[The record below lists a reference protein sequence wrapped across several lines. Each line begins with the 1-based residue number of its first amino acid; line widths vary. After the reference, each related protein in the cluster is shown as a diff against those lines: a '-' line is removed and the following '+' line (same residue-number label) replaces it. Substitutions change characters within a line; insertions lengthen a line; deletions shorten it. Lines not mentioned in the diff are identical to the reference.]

1 MRPLSYRATTSTG
14 DVFDLEFPL
23 HPNTEDATGISG
35 LISEIL
41 SVIDRSI
48 AAGGPRS
55 NGDVLQ
61 AVAMAMSIRARMIN
75 APTGVTGGL
84 AQELLSTALAASA
97 AAPRQRAS
105 SGRC

>member
-1 MRPLSYRATTSTG
+1 MRPLPYRATTSTG

-23 HPNTEDATGISG
+23 HPDTEDAIGISK

-41 SVIDRSI
+41 LVIDRTI
-48 AAGGPRS
+48 AAGDATS

-75 APTGVTGGL
+75 APTALTAGL
-84 AQELLSTALAASA
+84 ATDLLSTALAATA
-97 AAPRQRAS
+97 AVPRQRPP